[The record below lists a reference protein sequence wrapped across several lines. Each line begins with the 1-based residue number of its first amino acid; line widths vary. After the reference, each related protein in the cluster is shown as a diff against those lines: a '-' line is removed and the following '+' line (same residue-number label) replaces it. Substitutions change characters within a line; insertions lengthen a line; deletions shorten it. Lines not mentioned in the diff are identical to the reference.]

1 MLTSQGQSAVLCSS
15 TMLPLSEYILEIYV
29 LYSRVTEDQSWC
41 PVSHQWAPVLYVV
54 VWAHHLKNIYRGLIL
69 SEKLAK
75 SWIKLISFVFSEP
88 SLPSLMMSLL
98 LMVAF

>member
-29 LYSRVTEDQSWC
+29 LCSRVTEDQSWC
-41 PVSHQWAPVLYVV
+41 PVRPQWAPVSSVV
-54 VWAHHLKNIYRGLIL
+54 VRAHHFKNIYRGLIL
-69 SEKLAK
+69 TEKLTK
-75 SWIKLISFVFSEP
+75 SWIRLISFVFSEP
-88 SLPSLMMSLL
+88 SWPSLMMSLL